1 MKTAASLL
9 LAALLLPA
17 AAPPPLPIRTGATA
31 LYTATRHEA
40 DSLRVWVSWPTARP
54 APTALRISTVTS
66 GGPETAWPDS
76 VRLRPAGPQQLTFTV
91 AVARFPAAA
100 DRLRLRETGPDAPA
114 PTDLAMLAGSAARI
128 RSYALADTG
137 GRILTRAWLRT
148 DEGVRPLNFGLELPL
163 TLLRYSADFQA
174 ALPPMAVGG
183 GGTSATLRVIETR
196 PLTPTDTFRIR
207 QPGLYAL
214 RQGGEGA
221 TGPLDPLLVEDGG
234 FPDVR
239 SAPDLI
245 RPLVYLTTAKERQA
259 LYDAPEPKKAT
270 DRFWLDIAQGQ
281 TEGARSLIR
290 TYYGRVA
297 EANRLFSCHKAGWM
311 TDRGMLWT
319 VLGPPPRV
327 EPTPDGEDWVYKDVA
342 DAGGARFRFRR
353 RPTLFAPDQ
362 HELRRERGFETV
374 WYAATAQ
381 WRKGSAVTAV
391 R

>member
-1 MKTAASLL
+1 MSEISSLGLRKAATPVL
-9 LAALLLPA
+9 
-17 AAPPPLPIRTGATA
+17 
-31 LYTATRHEA
+31 
-40 DSLRVWVSWPTARP
+40 
-54 APTALRISTVTS
+54 
-66 GGPETAWPDS
+66 
-76 VRLRPAGPQQLTFTV
+76 
-91 AVARFPAAA
+91 
-100 DRLRLRETGPDAPA
+100 
-114 PTDLAMLAGSAARI
+114 
-128 RSYALADTG
+128 
-137 GRILTRAWLRT
+137 
-148 DEGVRPLNFGLELPL
+148 
-163 TLLRYSADFQA
+163 
-174 ALPPMAVGG
+174 
-183 GGTSATLRVIETR
+183 ETR
-196 PLTPTDTFRIR
+196 DLRPTDTLRIR
-207 QPGLYAL
+207 RPGLYAL
-214 RQGGEGA
+214 RQGAGA
-221 TGPLDPLLVEDGG
+221 LDPLLVEDGG

-327 EPTPDGEDWVYKDVA
+327 EPTPDGEDWVYREVA
-342 DAGGARFRFRR
+342 DSGGARFRFRR
-353 RPTLFAPDQ
+353 RPTLFAPDGYD
-362 HELRRERGFETV
+362 LRRERGFETV

-381 WRKGSAVTAV
+381 WRQGSAVTAV